1 MELIDQLTAEHAALL
16 ELAEEKKQVLIQ
28 NDMQRL
34 SQLVKE
40 EPIHLKRIEQLE
52 QQRLTQMGTMTM
64 TEWLQTHPE
73 DVNSMRR
80 LLQTIG
86 QLKVLNELNAEL
98 LTQSLHYLNWHLEL
112 LIPEADDFTYGQ
124 SALDRAHFNRNA

>member
-16 ELAEEKKQVLIQ
+16 KLAEEKKQVLIQ

-52 QQRLTQMGTMTM
+52 LQRLAQMGTMTM
-64 TEWLQTHPE
+64 RMDP
-73 DVNSMRR
+73 VMMRATVMVIEMQER
-80 LLQTIG
+80 ARVVMTVTMMSP
-86 QLKVLNELNAEL
+86 KML
-98 LTQSLHYLNWHLEL
+98 LTPNLMK
-112 LIPEADDFTYGQ
+112 
-124 SALDRAHFNRNA
+124 NRLRRPNLTLKAG